1 MDKITISI
9 NIAGKDCYDD
19 GHYSMDLVSEYGQK
33 AKKAGFDHIIVPSVG
48 QDIEA
53 YSSSVKEVAGA
64 VDLPITGF
72 LCAKKFDDVK
82 YTLYAGATKV
92 IMLGDDGRFSSEE
105 VELIN
110 ECSLRFGKEKIE
122 IKVPV
127 VDDEIDI
134 KDVKELKL
142 FGAGSIFISN
152 YQNSYYNSVKK
163 LVDEVDFP
171 ITVGFDTLASK
182 QDMEEQLLSCEAL
195 MKIGIKDFI
204 FMNYNKDEADCFEEF
219 ISKIRQI
226 EANIFKNCTTAM
238 NFSEFKLN
246 QDGLI
251 PVIVQDYKTDEVLM
265 MAYMNEEAYNK
276 TLETETMTYFSRS
289 RQSLWV
295 KGETSGHF
303 QYVKELMVD
312 CDKDTLLAKVKQIGV
327 ACHTGNPTCFY
338 TNLLKK
344 EYDGTNPLKVF
355 QEEYDIILDRKNNP
369 KEGSYT
375 NYLFDKGVDKI
386 LKKVG
391 EEATEIVIA
400 AKNPDSEEL
409 KYEIADFLYHAMVLM
424 VDKGVTWDE
433 VVEAIAKRR

>member
-1 MDKITISI
+1 MDKITVSL
-9 NIAGKDCYDD
+9 NIAGRECFDD
-19 GHYSMDLVSEYGQK
+19 GQYNMDMISKYGSEAQ
-33 AKKAGFDHIIVPSVG
+33 KAGFDHIIIPSIG
-48 QDIEA
+48 QDIES
-53 YSSSVKEVAGA
+53 YSSSVKEVAGL
-64 VDLPITGF
+64 VDLPSTGF

-122 IKVPV
+122 INVPV

-142 FGAGSIFISN
+142 FGAGSIFINN
-152 YQNSYYNSVKK
+152 YKNTYFDSLKK
-163 LVDEVDFP
+163 LINEVDFP
-171 ITVGFDTLASK
+171 ITIGFETLGSG
-182 QDMEEQLLSCEAL
+182 QCMEEQLATCEEL
-195 MKIGIKDFI
+195 INIGIKNFI
-204 FMNYNKDEADCFEEF
+204 FMDYNKEDTDIWGEF
-219 ISKIRQI
+219 ISKIREI
-226 EANIFKNCTTAM
+226 EAKVLDNVSSVM
-238 NFSEFKLN
+238 SFSEFKLN

-276 TLETETMTYFSRS
+276 TIETETMTYFSRS
-289 RQSLWV
+289 RQSLWI
-295 KGETSGHF
+295 KGETSGHY
-303 QYVKELMVD
+303 QYVKELKVD

-327 ACHTGNPTCFY
+327 ACHTGNSTCFY